1 MSIAAVVNAGRR
13 LIATAFLDSCAIAD
27 RVEVR
32 DSRGGTRATWVNRH
46 KTPPQV
52 VSGGNGST
60 ATVVARDD
68 SGKILGTWVLPLS
81 TLETIEDT
89 GSVAPLGEL
98 TKQAA
103 KEFTASLVGQG
114 VVSVLPMKSLSGNI
128 TITGEFTKF
137 ATKRLTG
144 GVAPAGGL
152 RKVVSIHLHGA
163 IGTSGETR
171 KVARIIRA
179 GEIATGGNALLTE
192 SQSNPRYNTL
202 ATIPLH
208 LAPQAWDRAG
218 VDNDTIR
225 LFYVPG
231 VIYRVGNAPYSYVT
245 PTAPYEDVP
254 WTAGVNVE
262 IGAIP
267 APGYILSGVNAWCLP
282 FTNAG
287 DNTPPSIIP
296 EAILPVAHN
305 VIADFS
311 DLGPDY
317 YYYSNEWIS
326 KDGYRLRG
334 AAGGYQVEGNR
345 FTLWGGSGRDGWA
358 VIEPIAG
365 GSFTLPATVGI
376 TYTVYAR
383 PEEYSRHHTFIQA
396 NTATG
401 RTGIVYN
408 GTVALPNTGSNYGTT
423 SQSATLESGATALPL
438 SAYAT
443 NIAWTFN
450 YSTKQ
455 CLWYVNG
462 ALVSNHTSGG
472 TFANSGSIRFW
483 ESQYTT
489 IHAQFAN
496 LKLVEVP

>member
-163 IGTSGETR
+163 IGISGETR
-171 KVARIIRA
+171 KAARIIRA
-179 GEIATGGNALLTE
+179 GEIAVGGDA
-192 SQSNPRYNTL
+192 
-202 ATIPLH
+202 
-208 LAPQAWDRAG
+208 
-218 VDNDTIR
+218 
-225 LFYVPG
+225 
-231 VIYRVGNAPYSYVT
+231 
-245 PTAPYEDVP
+245 
-254 WTAGVNVE
+254 
-262 IGAIP
+262 
-267 APGYILSGVNAWCLP
+267 
-282 FTNAG
+282 
-287 DNTPPSIIP
+287 
-296 EAILPVAHN
+296 LPVKQTTDI
-305 VIADFS
+305 V
-311 DLGPDY
+311 LGGDM
-317 YYYSNEWIS
+317 
-326 KDGYRLRG
+326 
-334 AAGGYQVEGNR
+334 
-345 FTLWGGSGRDGWA
+345 T
-358 VIEPIAG
+358 IAG
-365 GSFTLPATVGI
+365 GFTKFATK
-376 TYTVYAR
+376 R
-383 PEEYSRHHTFIQA
+383 L
-396 NTATG
+396 TG
-401 RTGIVYN
+401 GV
-408 GTVALPNTGSNYGTT
+408 T
-423 SQSATLESGATALPL
+423 SAGVVNKPL
-438 SAYAT
+438 SNSRREYA
-443 NIAWTFN
+443 
-450 YSTKQ
+450 
-455 CLWYVNG
+455 
-462 ALVSNHTSGG
+462 H
-472 TFANSGSIRFW
+472 R
-483 ESQYTT
+483 
-489 IHAQFAN
+489 
-496 LKLVEVP
+496 

>member
-163 IGTSGETR
+163 IGISGETR

-225 LFYVPG
+225 LFSIPG
-231 VIYRVGNAPYSYVT
+231 VIYRVGNAPYTYVT
-245 PTAPYEDVP
+245 PAPPYEDVP

-262 IGAIP
+262 VGAIP
-267 APGYILSGVNAWCLP
+267 APGYILSGVNAWNLP

-287 DNTPPSIIP
+287 DNTPPNIIP

-311 DLGPDY
+311 DLGADGLY
-317 YYYSNEWIS
+317 QDTWITKGS
-326 KDGYRLRG
+326 YRLRG
-334 AAGGYQVEGNR
+334 AAGGFQAEGNR
-345 FTLWGGSGRDGWA
+345 FTLWGGASKDGWA
-358 VIEPIAG
+358 IIEPLAG
-365 GSFTLPATVGI
+365 GTFTLPAKMGI
-376 TYTVYAR
+376 LYTVYAR
-383 PEEYSRHHTFIQA
+383 PEEYSRHQTFLQA
-396 NTATG
+396 SANG
-401 RTGIVYN
+401 RTGCNYN
-408 GTVALPNTGSNYGTT
+408 GATARPNTSTNYGTT
-423 SQSATLESGATALPL
+423 NCPKTNESGATDLPI

-443 NIAWTFN
+443 NMAFVFERA
-450 YSTKQ
+450 TKKVQ
-455 CLWYVNG
+455 WYING
-462 ALVSNHTSGG
+462 ALVSTHTSAG
-472 TFANSGSIRFW
+472 TFDATGTMRFW

-496 LKLVEVP
+496 LKMVEVL

>member
-163 IGTSGETR
+163 IGISGETR
-171 KVARIIRA
+171 KAARIIRA
-179 GEIATGGNALLTE
+179 GEIAVGGDA
-192 SQSNPRYNTL
+192 
-202 ATIPLH
+202 
-208 LAPQAWDRAG
+208 
-218 VDNDTIR
+218 
-225 LFYVPG
+225 
-231 VIYRVGNAPYSYVT
+231 
-245 PTAPYEDVP
+245 
-254 WTAGVNVE
+254 
-262 IGAIP
+262 
-267 APGYILSGVNAWCLP
+267 
-282 FTNAG
+282 
-287 DNTPPSIIP
+287 
-296 EAILPVAHN
+296 LPVKQTTDI
-305 VIADFS
+305 V
-311 DLGPDY
+311 LGGDM
-317 YYYSNEWIS
+317 
-326 KDGYRLRG
+326 
-334 AAGGYQVEGNR
+334 
-345 FTLWGGSGRDGWA
+345 T
-358 VIEPIAG
+358 IAG
-365 GSFTLPATVGI
+365 GFTKFATKRLTGGVTSAG
-376 TYTVYAR
+376 VVNKAPR
-383 PEEYSRHHTFIQA
+383 KLLA
-396 NTATG
+396 GTATSS
-401 RTGIVYN
+401 
-408 GTVALPNTGSNYGTT
+408 GTVAKSPRKRLSGSSKPVGVVKRGPAKRFAGSVTPSGALFAERAPDVFTDFNSAVGGAPWPAPWSQVPRGDSIAEVRGGLGHLSADSTVGNYEWTGQVLIDGVPGPVEVMFDIRPNTNSRTHFLMVGSWDTGNAVDVIPSPYSDSVSNTWFKVLSNWSGPSYSTAGASGTGAWFT
-423 SQSATLESGATALPL
+423 FRIRLEVGRLRLKRWATGSAEPGSWSLDITDANI
-438 SAYAT
+438 AYAT
-443 NIAWTFN
+443 AAFVFIQESSVNALNSPDSRSLDVDNF
-450 YSTKQ
+450 K
-455 CLWYVNG
+455 LWE
-462 ALVSNHTSGG
+462 L
-472 TFANSGSIRFW
+472 
-483 ESQYTT
+483 
-489 IHAQFAN
+489 
-496 LKLVEVP
+496 